1 MFSANRGG
9 IGIVASIAFAGFAVV
24 TSSSARCEIL
34 RHPRPH
40 HEPTHQPVRHETQI
54 HPPRVSSARHVEMA
68 HVVNPHAATAH
79 EPAASNNL
87 AHPLPRSAAA
97 APHPPAIAAPKAAVP
112 VPARANPAGSA
123 PAEPPS
129 LVNHASA
136 GAGQETPQRLFA
148 DHQWQQFGHAYAY
161 RRLAAAALYPAAYY
175 GWALTAWPHPIAYSW
190 GWRSQPWYPAYGV
203 LFVPYPVYS
212 SPDLWMTDYILAQ
225 NMQAAYQGPP
235 APVPSPSVE
244 PAPLMDSG
252 APSPDMPGTG
262 NPEVSPPANLPLSS
276 PSGAPPSSPAS
287 VAPPA
292 ITPAVKA
299 QLDTQIKVQL
309 RDQQA
314 AAAMPATLTTASG
327 PPALRA
333 NHVFF
338 EVVQPLSV
346 PMANDQD
353 FCSLKPND
361 YIRRAGG
368 MSPDD
373 WMIPVVV
380 VLSASADCPVGLHT
394 RIGLNDLT
402 AMENEQEAQVMQ
414 ALQAASKSTLPNG
427 PLSSPAVHSALTA
440 DRTAA
445 PDVAGLGAIESAQ

>member
-1 MFSANRGG
+1 MFSANRSG
-9 IGIVASIAFAGFAVV
+9 IGIVASIAFAGFAAVA
-24 TSSSARCEIL
+24 SSSARCEIP
-34 RHPRPH
+34 RHSHPH
-40 HEPTHQPVRHETQI
+40 YQPAHPPVRHETQV
-54 HPPRVSSARHVEMA
+54 HPPRAPSARQVEIA
-68 HVVNPHAATAH
+68 HVVSTHSAAVHEQAAPNNP
-79 EPAASNNL
+79 
-87 AHPLPRSAAA
+87 AHPLP
-97 APHPPAIAAPKAAVP
+97 HTAAVVTHP
-112 VPARANPAGSA
+112 APPPRAAVSVPARGTPVGSA
-123 PAEPPS
+123 PVQTAPN

-136 GAGQETPQRLFA
+136 VGGQAASAPLFGAHP
-148 DHQWQQFGHAYAY
+148 WQQFGHAYAY
-161 RRLAAAALYPAAYY
+161 HRVFPATLYPAGYY
-175 GWALTAWPHPIAYSW
+175 SWALTTWPHPVAYSW
-190 GWRSQPWYPAYGV
+190 GWRSEPWYPSYGV

-225 NMQAAYQGPP
+225 NMQAAYQGQPVAAPLPPLP
-235 APVPSPSVE
+235 APPTDSVATTPDA
-244 PAPLMDSG
+244 PA
-252 APSPDMPGTG
+252 AG
-262 NPEVSPPANLPLSS
+262 NPESAAPADLPLSN
-276 PSGAPPSSPAS
+276 PPVQPPSLPTS

-314 AAAMPATLTTASG
+314 AAAMPATLSTASG

-346 PMANDQD
+346 PTTDAQG

-380 VLSASADCPVGLHT
+380 VLSGPSDCPVGLHT
-394 RIGLNDLT
+394 RIGLNDLN

-427 PLSSPAVHSALTA
+427 PLNGPTVRSALTA
-440 DRTAA
+440 DRTAV
-445 PDVAGLGAIESAQ
+445 PDVTALGAIEQAR